1 MATAYPKPE
10 DFARALLSRLGVKQP
25 ANLADITRRI
35 GLTIREVNSKAFDG
49 ALLRAPDR
57 PLGIIAVKARAD
69 MREFRRQR
77 FTIAHEIGHYVLPGH
92 GTTSP
97 VCREDQIEAW
107 GQGATKQEDAANR
120 FASELL
126 LPSEQVAPVVK
137 EGSASI
143 QTARLLSNDF
153 QTSLTAAA
161 LKCVEVSEESCALV
175 VSFDGVV
182 QRYRPSRSW
191 RYLIP
196 TGCKLSPGT
205 LAKYLPED
213 SDEGQKSGVVSAL
226 AWAMGNKYMEM
237 GANLMEDSILLP
249 RYNIVLS
256 ILTEIGH

>member
-1 MATAYPKPE
+1 MATSLPKPE
-10 DFARALLSRLGVKQP
+10 DFARVLLSCLGVKQP
-25 ANLADITRRI
+25 VNLADIAGRI
-35 GLTIREVNSKAFDG
+35 GLSIREVNSKGFEG
-49 ALLRAPDR
+49 ALVRMPGRAR
-57 PLGIIAVKARAD
+57 GIVAVKELASL
-69 MREFRRQR
+69 REYRRQR

-107 GQGATKQEDAANR
+107 GQSATKQEDAANR

-137 EGSASI
+137 ERSASI
-143 QTARLLSNDF
+143 QTARLLSDKF

-161 LKCVEVSEESCALV
+161 LKCVEVTEDACALV

-191 RYLIP
+191 SYLIP
-196 TGCKLSPGT
+196 TGCKLGTGT

-213 SDEGQKSGVVSAL
+213 SDDGQKSSVVSAL

-237 GANLMEDSILLP
+237 GAELLEDSILLP

-256 ILTEIGH
+256 ILTAVVH